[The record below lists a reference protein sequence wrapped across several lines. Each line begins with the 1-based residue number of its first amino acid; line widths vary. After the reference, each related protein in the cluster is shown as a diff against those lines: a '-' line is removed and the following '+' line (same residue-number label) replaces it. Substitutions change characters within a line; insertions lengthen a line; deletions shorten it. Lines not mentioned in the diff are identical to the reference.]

1 MSINPCVPV
10 PPVRGIVSFDATA
23 FIAQYPQFST
33 ISPVVLG
40 FNFTGATNLLN
51 NSCYS
56 AVKDAPTREYL
67 LYLLVAHITQLLQGS
82 STQPATGI
90 VGRISEAQQGSVRV
104 RSEYAGTRNTTE
116 SEAYYSQTQFG
127 AMFWKM
133 TAQYRTMRYYA
144 PPQRCYGGDLY
155 GYGNGPNPFVGGG
168 FGNGDGSGC

>member
-1 MSINPCVPV
+1 MSIAPCAPV
-10 PPVRGIVSFDATA
+10 PPQTGIVVFDYGSFISS
-23 FIAQYPQFST
+23 FPQFST
-33 ISPVVLG
+33 IAQ
-40 FNFTGATNLLN
+40 GALLLN
-51 NSCYS
+51 NSCRS

-67 LYLLVAHITQLLQGS
+67 LFLLVAHITTLLNGS
-82 STQPATGI
+82 NGQAPTGI

-116 SEAYYSQTQFG
+116 SEAYYSQTQYG

-144 PPQRCYGGDLY
+144 PPQRCYGPSLY
-155 GYGNGPNPFVGGG
+155 VYGNGSNPFIGGG